1 MLARYFIPSPID
13 DALVYS
19 SVLRMYDKLIIGV
32 TKLAK
37 YGVFYICKI
46 VKMLY
51 SNRAGLDKTLMIG
64 VTKLAKYGVF

>member
-46 VKMLY
+46 L
-51 SNRAGLDKTLMIG
+51 L
-64 VTKLAKYGVF
+64 